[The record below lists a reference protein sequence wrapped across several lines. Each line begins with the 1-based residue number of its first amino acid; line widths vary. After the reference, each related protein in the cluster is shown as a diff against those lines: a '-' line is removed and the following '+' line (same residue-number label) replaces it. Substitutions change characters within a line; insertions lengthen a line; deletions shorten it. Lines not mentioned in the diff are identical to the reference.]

1 MLKSEITI
9 LKSIMPSNTISKRV
23 AEFLS
28 QYPPFDLGTPQE
40 LQRVA
45 EHVQINY
52 LEADELVFEQNQA
65 PKPFFYVVRQGS
77 VRIFD
82 HDENLIDICDEGDI
96 FGVRPLLANETYLA
110 SAQAQE
116 ECLLYAIPVE
126 IGREILQHNPK
137 VSLFFAMGYASGKP
151 MQRFHHKKPKAVATG
166 DGDSLPLLSETI
178 PVSGKK
184 KILTC
189 SKEATIQAAATLMSE
204 KRVGSIIITD
214 ADDRP
219 LGIVTDKDLRTHV
232 ATGRVPVSAPIAEIM
247 NSPVLCVKPK
257 SSVAE
262 CMIEMVN
269 KQVHHLC
276 VTQDGTVKTAAI
288 GIISD
293 HDLLLEQGFNP
304 AILIKEMRKSTDLPM
319 LINLRDKAD
328 ELLRKYIEQEVSMH
342 YISRM
347 MAAINGTL
355 LTKLIDLKIAKFG
368 EPPVAFAWL
377 ALGSQGR
384 EEQLLRT
391 DQDHALVFEDGGSD
405 DTNNTSQEYFLKL
418 ADEVAT
424 ELERFGFEQDVADIG
439 ANRKKWCQPLS
450 VWKTN
455 FSEWVSKPDEN
466 NILHSTI
473 FFDFRC
479 AYGDNKL
486 AQELANHLFKQL
498 PKTQIFLPLLAKNAM
513 ANPAPLSF
521 FRNFVVENSGEHK
534 DEFDLKL
541 RAMLPLVDA
550 ARVLVLQQ
558 QIAGANNTVERY
570 LKLAEKDTANA
581 ELYTDAAEG
590 YEVLMAQRAR
600 FGLRDDDSGRF
611 INPEDLSKLE
621 RQQLRTIFNTIS
633 EIQKVL
639 RVRFQTGYLG

>member
-1 MLKSEITI
+1 MSA
-9 LKSIMPSNTISKRV
+9 NTISKRV

-28 QYPPFDLGTPQE
+28 KFPPFDLGTPQE

-52 LEADELVFEQNQA
+52 LEADELVFEQDQA
-65 PKPFFYVVRQGS
+65 PKPYFYVVRQGS

-82 HDENLIDICDEGDI
+82 RDENLIDICDEGDI
-96 FGVRPLLANETYLA
+96 FGVRPLLANEPYLA

-126 IGREILQHNPK
+126 IGREILQQNPK

-151 MQRFHHKKPKAVATG
+151 MQRFHQNKPKAIITT
-166 DGDSLPLLSETI
+166 DGDALPLLSETI

-189 SKEATIQAAATLMSE
+189 SKETTIQVAASLMAD

-214 ADDRP
+214 SEGKP

-232 ATGRVPVSAPIAEIM
+232 ATGRVSVGAPIDEIM
-247 NSPVLCVKPK
+247 NSPVLCVKPN

-276 VTQDGTVKTAAI
+276 VTEDGSIETPVV

-304 AILIKEMRKSTDLPM
+304 AILIKEMRKSTDVPI
-319 LINLRDKAD
+319 LITLRDKAD

-347 MAAINGTL
+347 MAAINGSL
-355 LTKLIDLKIAKFG
+355 LTKIIELKIAKFG
-368 EPPVAFAWL
+368 QPPVNFAWL

-391 DQDHALVFEDGGSD
+391 DQDHVLVFEDGDSEAA
-405 DTNNTSQEYFLKL
+405 NNSSQAYFLKL
-418 ADEVAT
+418 ADEVTT

-439 ANRKKWCQPLS
+439 ANHKKWCQPLS
-450 VWKTN
+450 VWKKK

-479 AYGDNKL
+479 AYGDDKL
-486 AQELANHLFKQL
+486 ARELATHLFQQL

-513 ANPAPLSF
+513 SNPAPLSF
-521 FRNFVVENSGEHK
+521 FRNFVVESSGEHK

-558 QIAGANNTVERY
+558 QIAEANNTVDRY

-590 YEVLMAQRAR
+590 YEILMAQRAR
-600 FGLRDDDSGRF
+600 FGLRDSDSGRF

-621 RQQLRTIFNTIS
+621 RQQLRTIFNTITDL
-633 EIQKVL
+633 QRVL
-639 RVRFQTGYLG
+639 KVRFQTGYLGG